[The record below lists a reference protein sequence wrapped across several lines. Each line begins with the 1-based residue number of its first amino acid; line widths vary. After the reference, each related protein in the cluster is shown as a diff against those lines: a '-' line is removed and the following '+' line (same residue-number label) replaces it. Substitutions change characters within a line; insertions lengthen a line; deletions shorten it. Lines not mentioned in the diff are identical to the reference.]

1 MKDTFKD
8 AVIDEMTH
16 DEDLY
21 NFSVIHK
28 PCSIEESLNQVSTL
42 PRSVIKLEKFYDLK
56 EKFKDVRNCK
66 TNSST
71 MQSEVINLGSEHSPQ
86 CVNLGSTCTPHEKIA
101 FIRLF
106 NEFKDIFSWTYDDLK
121 TFDPN
126 IMQHVI
132 PMKQQA
138 KPIISSLRMEMGS
151 YFHGFYYRIVDDLET
166 T

>member
-1 MKDTFKD
+1 MKD

-21 NFSVIHK
+21 NFVVIHK
-28 PCSIEESLNQVSTL
+28 PYSMEEPLNQVSTL

-56 EKFKDVRNCK
+56 DKFKGARNCK

-71 MQSEVINLGSEHSPQ
+71 VQSKIINLGSEHSPL
-86 CVNLGSTCTPHEKIA
+86 CVNLGSTCIPQEKTA

-106 NEFKDIFSWTYDDLK
+106 NEFKDIFTW

-132 PMKQQA
+132 RMKQQA
-138 KPIISSLRMEMGS
+138 KH
-151 YFHGFYYRIVDDLET
+151 FQ
-166 T
+166 

>member
-1 MKDTFKD
+1 MMKIYITF
-8 AVIDEMTH
+8 
-16 DEDLY
+16 L
-21 NFSVIHK
+21 VIHK
-28 PCSIEESLNQVSTL
+28 PCSIEESLNQVSTI
-42 PRSVIKLEKFYDLK
+42 PKSVIKLEKFYDLK
-56 EKFKDVRNCK
+56 DKFKGARNCK

-71 MQSEVINLGSEHSPQ
+71 MQYEVINLGTEHNHQ
-86 CVNLGSTCTPHEKIA
+86 CVNLGSTCTPQEKTA

-138 KPIISSLRMEMGS
+138 KPFQQKFRKMHPSLEPAVKKELNKLIATRIIFPVWHM
-151 YFHGFYYRIVDDLET
+151 
-166 T
+166 